1 MRTFLILL
9 GVGLIPA
16 AATADDGDDTL
27 RAYLAKSDVVVLGEF
42 TSDLDGVT
50 GEAGVVHY
58 AADFKIAR
66 LLKGEARGE
75 RRVGGTLKVTVVRFE
90 AVPEDRTPELKKGGK
105 AILFLKA
112 THVTADVWFGVQRPS
127 PWMAK
132 SLTRL
137 AAEKAAKGDPITAEM
152 RAALERANKAHAG
165 MDRKAL
171 DEAIEDLHR
180 EIAKH
185 DAKVFVPLAIPCLM
199 ALAPKETR
207 TRTVL
212 RKALAEGWLAEPTAR
227 ALLVQAGDTPEPHV
241 KAMLKLLGDAKAR
254 RAALEA
260 ARGFGAEGGEM
271 LPALRKIIA
280 DAKAD
285 PTDFRRAYVPGRGP
299 EVPEHVLAHWAVLRI
314 EAATTDALRAKLRR
328 E

>member
-132 SLTRL
+132 SLARL
-137 AAEKAAKGDPITAEM
+137 AAEKAVKGDPITAEM
-152 RAALERANKAHAG
+152 RAALGRASRAHAG

-199 ALAPKETR
+199 ALAPKESR

-212 RKALAEGWLAEPTAR
+212 RKALAGGWLAEPTAR
-227 ALLVQAGDTPEPHV
+227 ALLVQAGDTPGPHV
-241 KAMLKLLGDAKAR
+241 KAMLKALAAKEATVR

-260 ARGFGAEGGEM
+260 ARGFGAEGEEL
-271 LPALRKIIA
+271 LPALRKILA
-280 DAKAD
+280 DSKGD
-285 PTDFRRAYVPGRGP
+285 PNDFRRAYASTRD
-299 EVPEHVLAHWAVLRI
+299 VPEHVLASWAIQGI
-314 EAATTDALRAKLRR
+314 EAARAK
-328 E
+328 